1 MVKRMTAKD
10 ARNNFSQLLG
20 MVHFGKDTVIVEK
33 QGKPVVAV
41 VDMEVYEKWIA
52 DREARFAVVNE
63 IRARSRDKSQADVER
78 DVAEALA
85 AVRAVN
91 RPRRRKRAQGRR

>member
-10 ARNNFSQLLG
+10 ARTNFSQLLG

-41 VDMEVYEKWIA
+41 IDIEQYEKWVA
-52 DREARFAVVNE
+52 EREGRFAVLDE
-63 IRARSRDKSQADVER
+63 IRARNRDKGRAEVEK

-91 RPRRRKRAQGRR
+91 RPQRRKRAQGRR

>member
-10 ARNNFSQLLG
+10 ARTNFSQLLG
-20 MVHFGKDTVIVEK
+20 MVHFGKDAVIVEK

-41 VDMEVYEKWIA
+41 IDIEVFEKWIA

-63 IRARSRDKSQADVER
+63 IRARNRDKSQADVER
-78 DVAEALA
+78 DVAKALA

-91 RPRRRKRAQGRR
+91 RRQRAKRAQGRR